1 MKQDDLNPNPDAN
14 SQSFI
19 PDTNTHW
26 DKSLPNAFSIL
37 HCDIWTML
45 MFVAS
50 RWRSIL
56 TVFVFSLLFSLAA
69 FYILSHYSD
78 YAWSATARVYHRKIS
93 DKTPVFYA
101 PMTLDTITKIFALG
115 DVSRKVVSELR
126 STEKDFSPRLL
137 SNVSISTERKA
148 SEIITINAK
157 APSPRCAAAIANAV
171 ADFGIA
177 EYVSRQNESIQTLIS
192 ERTLQK
198 KKALDELSLI
208 NIKMLGFLKG
218 EVTDYPP
225 DAIAQRKA
233 ELVQARNEYA
243 ALKAK
248 IADSEVKIAE
258 MEKQLSETPKDV
270 EFEVTMDHT
279 ARISLEGKQSML
291 KQLRKRYTDQN
302 PKIITLLDE
311 IKELQEQNKN
321 AQKNSSP
328 SKITYRKNLVYNE
341 IESRLMQIRVDKKSY
356 AELLKECDGKIK
368 SLRERLAFLHEKLP
382 EFEELKRTQNILE
395 SKLASIN
402 QSLQNLDVMYIS
414 TIPDLAILNRAVP
427 PSDPSYKGFIAKS
440 VAFSIFLDILYI
452 FSVCAAKI
460 LRMTILSYN
469 DFKNFGIYSI
479 GEIPEAT
486 ASAAEK
492 TSAIMRCYSVIR
504 KIRKGRRIFLYVKYS
519 DDTESDSL
527 LLDFMRLNKF
537 NNLKSAIIKC
547 KHTDIKEPE
556 FCEGGTVL
564 KKDEVFPNTLT
575 FEYANNMYINE
586 KCLNTL
592 ACELKSLKN
601 DYEVIVLSMHCD
613 KNFFLLAQLAKLCDF
628 VLFIACFDLT
638 KKNDVSIPVKMTKH
652 MVSKDVGFGGILTQ
666 VPKYYYYT
674 KII

>member
-1 MKQDDLNPNPDAN
+1 M
-14 SQSFI
+14 
-19 PDTNTHW
+19 
-26 DKSLPNAFSIL
+26 
-37 HCDIWTML
+37 
-45 MFVAS
+45 
-50 RWRSIL
+50 

-452 FSVCAAKI
+452 FYVCAAKI
-460 LRMTILSYN
+460 LRLTILSYN

-492 TSAIMRCYSVIR
+492 TSAIMRCYSVLR

-601 DYEVIVLSMHCD
+601 DYEVIVLSMRCD
-613 KNFFLLAQLAKLCDF
+613 KNFFLVAQLAKLCDF

>member
-14 SQSFI
+14 SPSFI
-19 PDTNTHW
+19 PDANTHG

-37 HCDIWTML
+37 YCDIWTML
-45 MFVAS
+45 LFVVS

-69 FYILSHYSD
+69 FYILSRYSD
-78 YAWSATARVYHRKIS
+78 HAWSATARVYHRTIS

-101 PMTLDTITKIFALG
+101 PMTLDTITKIFSLG
-115 DVSRKVVSELR
+115 DVSRKVVSELS
-126 STEKDFSPRLL
+126 STEKDFSPSLL
-137 SNVSISTERKA
+137 SGVTISTERKA

-177 EYVSRQNESIQTLIS
+177 EYVSRQNASIQTLIS

-198 KKALDELSLI
+198 KKALDKLSLVKM
-208 NIKMLGFLKG
+208 KMLDFLKG

-225 DAIAQRKA
+225 DAIEQRKA
-233 ELVQARNEYA
+233 ELVQTRNEYA

-258 MEKQLSETPKDV
+258 MEKQLSETPRDV

-279 ARISLEGKQSML
+279 ARISLEGKQSTL

-311 IKELQEQNKN
+311 INELQEQNKN
-321 AQKNSSP
+321 AQKKSSP

-341 IESRLMQIRVDKKSY
+341 IESRLMQIRVDRKSY

-368 SLRERLAFLHEKLP
+368 FLRGRLAFLHEKLP
-382 EFEELKRTQNILE
+382 EFEELKRAQNIIE

-402 QSLQNLDVMYIS
+402 QSLQNLDVLYIS
-414 TIPDLAILNRAVP
+414 TIPDVAILNRAVP
-427 PSDPSYKGFIAKS
+427 PSAPSYKGFIAKS
-440 VAFSIFLDILYI
+440 VAFSIFLDVLYI

-460 LRMTILSYN
+460 LRLTILSYN
-469 DFKNFGIYSI
+469 DFKNFGIRRI
-479 GEIPEAT
+479 GEIPGAT
-486 ASAAEK
+486 VSASEK
-492 TSAIMRCYSVIR
+492 TSAIMRCYSVLR
-504 KIRKGRRIFLYVKYS
+504 KMRKGRRIFLYVKYS
-519 DDTESDSL
+519 DDTESESL

-537 NNLKSAIIKC
+537 NDIKSAIIKC

-556 FCEGGTVL
+556 FFESGAVL

-575 FEYANNMYINE
+575 FEYANNLYINE
-586 KCLNTL
+586 KRLNTL
-592 ACELKSLKN
+592 ACELESLKN
-601 DYEVIVLSMHCD
+601 DYDAIALSMRCD
-613 KNFFLLAQLAKLCDF
+613 KNFFLVAQLAKLCDF
-628 VLFIACFDLT
+628 VVFIASFDLT

-666 VPKYYYYT
+666 VPKNYYYT
-674 KII
+674 KV